1 MKGRDLLS
9 FYLFRSP
16 LRLFLA
22 VLAVIFMAEF
32 LVMLI
37 LPHLVHDAAGDW
49 HRGIIDAALLLAFAS
64 PPLWLLIIEPL
75 RDTAI
80 FERRRAQAIL
90 DNAGQGILTIDSRQN
105 VQSMNRSAEALF
117 GLPSTSWIGK
127 PVTLLLPEWTSGNCQ
142 HRKIETAI
150 RSPTLGQLPVA
161 ISISPL
167 NPAHNDGHILMIRD
181 LTEQRKAEQRRVDAA
196 VMRAEQLAILAR
208 IASSVAHEIRNP
220 LTSLKMLIQTN
231 REEALKRGMPA
242 EDLELIEQEIGRME
256 GSLKEFL
263 NLARPNPPRPE
274 RICLNDLI
282 HRTFR
287 LIEARARQQHV
298 ALQFTQ
304 LSPQATLNADRDH
317 LQQLFLNLAINA
329 LDAMPS
335 GGELSVTVSQPG
347 DTSSDYEL
355 KFADTGCGIPQELL
369 SQMFEAFVTSKPTG
383 TGLGLVVSRRLVE
396 EQGGTISAANRPEGG
411 AVFTIRL
418 SQNPV
423 KVVGT
428 GSSPNLVSLP

>member
-16 LRLFLA
+16 LRLFLV
-22 VLAVIFMAEF
+22 VLAVIFVSEY

-37 LPHLVHDAAGDW
+37 LPYLVDESAGEW
-49 HRGIIDAALLLAFAS
+49 HRGIIDAALLLVFSS
-64 PPLWLLIIEPL
+64 PALWLLIIEPL
-75 RDTAI
+75 RDAAI
-80 FERRRAQAIL
+80 FERRRAQTIL
-90 DNAGQGILTIDSRQN
+90 DNAGQGILTIDSQQQI
-105 VQSMNRSAEALF
+105 QSMNRAAEALF
-117 GLPSTSWIGK
+117 GVTSTTWRGK
-127 PVTLLLPEWTSGNCQ
+127 PVSMFLPEWTSGSCRY
-142 HRKIETAI
+142 RKIEMKI
-150 RSPTLGQLPVA
+150 SSPESGSRPVA

-167 NPAHNDGHILMIRD
+167 NPGRDDGHILMLRD
-181 LTEQRKAEQRRVDAA
+181 LTEQRRAEQRRVDKA

-231 REEALKRGMPA
+231 REEALDRGMPT
-242 EDLELIEQEIGRME
+242 EDLLLIEQEIVRME
-256 GSLKEFL
+256 SSLQEFL

-274 RICLNDLI
+274 QISLNDLI

-287 LIEARARQQHV
+287 LIEVRARQQHV
-298 ALQFTQ
+298 ALQFSSST
-304 LSPQATLNADRDH
+304 PQATLNADRDH

-335 GGELSVTVSQPG
+335 GGELSVTLFALES
-347 DTSSDYEL
+347 TEFAYEVN
-355 KFADTGCGIPQELL
+355 FADTGCGIPEELL
-369 SQMFEAFVTSKPTG
+369 SQLFEAFVTSKPTG

-396 EQGGTISAANRPEGG
+396 EQGGTISAANRLEGG
-411 AVFTIRL
+411 AVFTVRL
-418 SQNPV
+418 AQNPV
-423 KVVGT
+423 QLV